1 MMGNTF
7 GIWASGCKNYK
18 NRQHLIAT
26 LLALLYIGCC
36 IYFPSWTVLFFGY
49 LKCQEVHKGSHVQPK
64 MYYYSDIYLIIVN
77 TDHILYRY
85 VYDEQI
91 TEGAGLCVYN
101 RLLLERRKPTEISR
115 D

>member
-1 MMGNTF
+1 MGNTF
-7 GIWASGCKNYK
+7 GIWASGCRNYK
-18 NRQHLIAT
+18 NRQTPYCHLTCIIVYW
-26 LLALLYIGCC
+26 LLHLFSFLDSA
-36 IYFPSWTVLFFGY
+36 FFGY